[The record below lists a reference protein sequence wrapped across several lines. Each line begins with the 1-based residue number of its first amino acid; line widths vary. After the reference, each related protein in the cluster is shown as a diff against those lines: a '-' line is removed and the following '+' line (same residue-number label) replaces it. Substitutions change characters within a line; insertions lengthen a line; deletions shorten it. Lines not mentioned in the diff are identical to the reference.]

1 MTPDDSPSGQSGA
14 PIAVQCVD
22 LGKDYGVRAAIR
34 GLSATIRA
42 GENVAVFG
50 DNGAG
55 KSTLLQLLSGLL
67 RPSRG
72 RVGIL
77 GGQPWGRA
85 GARIRS
91 QIGVLSHQSHLY
103 EELSPRDNLTFYA
116 RLYGASDPQGR
127 ADDII
132 HRFGLAGRINDPVR
146 TLSRG
151 MTQRVSLMRALIHS
165 PKLLLLDE
173 PDTGLDADSRAI
185 LASHVAKQ
193 GVDATIVIATHN
205 VDMGIDMTRRAIVLR
220 EGGVVYDSSA
230 DGGQVEDES
239 RRRDEVVRHLVARE
253 Q

>member
-1 MTPDDSPSGQSGA
+1 MTARDAPLGQREP
-14 PIAVQCVD
+14 PIAVRCSD
-22 LGKDYGVRAAIR
+22 LSKDYGLRPAIR
-34 GLSATIRA
+34 NLRATIRA
-42 GENVAVFG
+42 GESVAIFG

-72 RVGIL
+72 RVGIM

-85 GARIRS
+85 GARIRA

-116 RLYGASDPQGR
+116 RLYGASDPQDR
-127 ADDII
+127 ADDILR
-132 HRFGLAGRINDPVR
+132 RFGLASRSNDPVR

-151 MTQRVSLMRALIHS
+151 MTQRVSLMRALIHG
-165 PKLLLLDE
+165 PRLLLLDE

-185 LASHVAKQ
+185 LASHVANQ
-193 GVDATIVIATHN
+193 GEDTTVVMATHN
-205 VDMGIDMTRRAIVLR
+205 VDMGIEMTRRAIVLR
-220 EGGVVYDSSA
+220 EGGIVYDSSA
-230 DGGQVEDES
+230 DGGQTEDGS

-253 Q
+253 R

>member
-1 MTPDDSPSGQSGA
+1 MTAHDAPPGQRDA
-14 PIAVQCVD
+14 PIAVRCVD
-22 LGKDYGVRAAIR
+22 LGKDYGVRPAIR

-42 GENVAVFG
+42 GEIVAIFG

-72 RVGIL
+72 WVGIM

-85 GARIRS
+85 GARIRA

-116 RLYGASDPQGR
+116 RLYGASDPKGR

-132 HRFGLAGRINDPVR
+132 HRFGLASRSNDPVR

-165 PKLLLLDE
+165 PRLLLLDE

-185 LASHVAKQ
+185 LASHIANQ
-193 GVDATIVIATHN
+193 GEDTTIVIATHN
-205 VDMGIDMTRRAIVLR
+205 VDMGMEMTRRAIVLR
-220 EGGVVYDSSA
+220 EGGIVYDSSA
-230 DGGQVEDES
+230 DGGQPEDES
-239 RRRDEVVRHLVARE
+239 RRRDEVIRHLVAHER
-253 Q
+253 